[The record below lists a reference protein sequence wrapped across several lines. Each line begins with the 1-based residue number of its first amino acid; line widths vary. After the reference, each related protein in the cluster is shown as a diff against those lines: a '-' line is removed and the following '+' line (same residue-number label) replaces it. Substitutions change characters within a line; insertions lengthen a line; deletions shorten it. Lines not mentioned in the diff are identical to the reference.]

1 MSPITVHRQ
10 ARALAAFSAF
20 AAVAGLGLAVTTV
33 TSGAAQSVEPAGD
46 CAAAYPVGELV
57 EDAPV
62 TGLTVDRGTAP
73 EGFTG
78 ELIGVLHDGIGPGL
92 DMVMVRLT
100 SPEIDRVGGI
110 WQGMSGSPVYAED
123 GRLIGAVAYGLAA
136 GASPVA
142 GVTPFE
148 DMDDYL
154 GTPAR
159 SVEVTHTEASAIARH
174 SDITAS
180 DASQGFT
187 QLPMPLGIA
196 GTTGRRLSEALA
208 HADDHAYLSKASY
221 VLGRSSGAD
230 APGADSIVAGGNIAA
245 SLSYGDISMAGVG
258 TATSVCNGRVVGFG
272 HPLGFFGDT
281 TLSMHP
287 ADALYIQEDL
297 FAPFK
302 VANLGAPVGTVTDDR
317 STGITGTFGALPDY
331 ADVTSSVTFGDRS
344 RTGESKVSLRSA
356 DALANTTFF
365 EIIANHDR
373 VVDGMSKGSESFSW
387 TIQGVDSDGSPFELA
402 FTDRYASS
410 SDLSFDVGFDLGDIV
425 YAVGQVDGVS
435 IDSITADSQFDNDFS
450 TYQISSL
457 QQYRNGAWVT
467 VGKREPAIAHAGHR
481 LIGRVVLISG
491 QDTKTVPVSFDV
503 PQRAEGSRATLSM
516 VGGNDIYSGANLTS
530 IAKVQR
536 YLRHLTRNDELRADF
551 GTSGGSDGGRSGSG
565 VNVIEGR
572 GRQDFDKSKL
582 LGPLDKV
589 VGGSVRVRV
598 IIR

>member
-1 MSPITVHRQ
+1 MSRFTVHRQ
-10 ARALAAFSAF
+10 ARALAAIT
-20 AAVAGLGLAVTTV
+20 AVAGLGLAVSTV
-33 TSGAAQSVEPAGD
+33 TTAPAQSVEPAGD
-46 CAAAYPVGELV
+46 CTAAYPVEELV
-57 EDAPV
+57 DGAPV
-62 TGLTVDRGTAP
+62 TGLTVSRGTTP
-73 EGFTG
+73 ESFTG
-78 ELIGVLHDGIGPGL
+78 ELIGVLHDGIGPDL

-110 WQGMSGSPVYAED
+110 WQGMSGSPVYAQD

-159 SVEVTHTEASAIARH
+159 SVHVTRTEASTIARH
-174 SDITAS
+174 SDVTAS

-187 QLPMPLGIA
+187 QLPMPLGVA

-230 APGADSIVAGGNIAA
+230 APGADSIVAGGNLAA

-281 TLSMHP
+281 SLSMHP

-302 VANLGAPVGTVTDDR
+302 IANLGDPVGTVTDDR

-331 ADVTSSVTFGDRS
+331 AEVTSSVTFGDRS
-344 RTGESKVSLRSA
+344 RTGESKVSVRSA

-410 SDLSFDVGFDLGDIV
+410 SDLNFYVGFDLGDIV
-425 YAVGQVDGVS
+425 YAVGQIDGVS
-435 IDSITADSQFDNDFS
+435 IDSITADSQFNSDFS

-467 VGKREPAIAHAGHR
+467 VSKREPAIARSGDR
-481 LIGRVVLISG
+481 LIGRVVLVSG

-503 PQRAEGSRATLSM
+503 PQRAEGSRATLSL
-516 VGGNDIYSGANLTS
+516 VGGNEIYSGANLTS

-536 YLRHLTRNDELRADF
+536 YLNHLVRNDQVRADF
-551 GTSGGSDGGRSGSG
+551 GTSGGYRGGGSSG
-565 VNVIEGR
+565 VIIIMGR
-572 GRQDFDKSKL
+572 GRHDFDKSKL

-589 VGGSVRVRV
+589 AGGSVRVPV